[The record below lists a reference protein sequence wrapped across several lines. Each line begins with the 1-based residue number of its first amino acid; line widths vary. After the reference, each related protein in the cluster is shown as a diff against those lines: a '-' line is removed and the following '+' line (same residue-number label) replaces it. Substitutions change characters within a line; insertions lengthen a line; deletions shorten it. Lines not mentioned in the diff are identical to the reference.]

1 MLYSHILFLSIGK
14 TICICNRMEYDRQKH
29 KECDHFTQLFVAR
42 SAKLCRYVEGVV
54 GSRDGCQMVTFH
66 DLRDHL
72 ENELPTN
79 DSIRDDYSNR
89 NNKYMDFFRFK
100 KEMFGNG
107 SEAIDPLVVWTNIRS
122 FIKGSIE
129 ALRSERGYL
138 SKEEYLALGKKRCR
152 FSEEQRE
159 TIYDIFQR
167 YQDFM
172 DANDELWDENDRTI
186 SLLRRLKLA
195 REANPELLNSSY
207 KSWSKFDKVYVDEV
221 QDYTQ
226 VEILLFFVLGGAG
239 NLFLAGDPAQNV
251 ARGVEFRFADIRSV
265 GYYVAGNDEGKK
277 ELIPQVSLLR
287 ILGFCVLRE
296 VTYIF
301 HLSVETEDG
310 EYQFPLTC
318 WNITMW

>member
-1 MLYSHILFLSIGK
+1 
-14 TICICNRMEYDRQKH
+14 MEYDRQIH
-29 KECDHFTQLFVAR
+29 KERDHFTQLFVAR

-54 GSRDGCQMVTFH
+54 GNRDGCEMTTFH
-66 DLRDHL
+66 DLRDRL
-72 ENELPTN
+72 ENELPIHE
-79 DSIRDDYSNR
+79 SIQGDYSNR
-89 NNKYMDFFRFK
+89 NNKYMHFFRFK

-107 SEAIDPLVVWTNIRS
+107 TEGIDPLLVWTNIRS

-138 SKEEYLALGKKRCR
+138 SKEEYLTLGKKRCR

-159 TIYDIFQR
+159 TIYDIFQS

-172 DANDELWDENDRTI
+172 DANELWDENDRI
-186 SLLRRLKLA
+186 IALVRRLKRA
-195 REANPELLNSSY
+195 REANPELVLNSCNTLA
-207 KSWSKFDKVYVDEV
+207 KFDKVYVDEV

-265 GYYVAGNDEGKK
+265 GYYVAGDEEGKK
-277 ELIPQVSLLR
+277 KLIPQVSLFR
-287 ILGFCVLRE
+287 IFV
-296 VTYIF
+296 F
-301 HLSVETEDG
+301 LSVS
-310 EYQFPLTC
+310 YLHIKISILRRNRR
-318 WNITMW
+318 W